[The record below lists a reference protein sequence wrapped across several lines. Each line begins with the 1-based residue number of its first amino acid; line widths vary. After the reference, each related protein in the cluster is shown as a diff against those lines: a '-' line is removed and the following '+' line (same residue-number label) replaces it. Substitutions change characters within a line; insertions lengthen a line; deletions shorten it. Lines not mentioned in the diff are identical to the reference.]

1 LIVKA
6 KKNNAV
12 SRSLLWL
19 TLGLIAALTG
29 CRKFSEGECVQ
40 NVRDGY
46 IWRITEVSFYNKYTV
61 QSWTNGKWGTPVEGS
76 NLNLD
81 SGYVKVP
88 CPFSTQMGP

>member
-1 LIVKA
+1 MFKV

-12 SRSLLWL
+12 SRLLLL

-29 CRKFSEGECVQ
+29 CRKFNEGECVQ

-46 IWRITEVSFYNKYTV
+46 IWRITEISFYNKYSV
-61 QSWTNGKWGTPVEGS
+61 QGWTNGKWGTPVEDS
-76 NLNLD
+76 NLNLN
-81 SGYVKVP
+81 SGYVKVT